1 MSKLRHSPIPPPAR
15 SRPQGAHAHRDKAA
29 SFRFTALACAVAAI
43 CVSAGS
49 AVAQCVMCGRSAE
62 YAGGGPDKAYATLAT
77 ASLIL
82 LLPAL
87 SLLAGAG
94 ALLWK
99 YRKAP
104 R

>member
-1 MSKLRHSPIPPPAR
+1 MSLK
-15 SRPQGAHAHRDKAA
+15 
-29 SFRFTALACAVAAI
+29 RFIRRAGALAGA
-43 CVSAGS
+43 AGS
-49 AVAQCVMCGRSAE
+49 RTSAVNALCAAAAATVLCATARTAAAQCVMCGKNAE
-62 YAGGGPDKAYATLAT
+62 YAGGAPGKAYATLAT

-82 LLPAL
+82 LLPAV
-87 SLLAGAG
+87 SLLCGAG

>member
-1 MSKLRHSPIPPPAR
+1 MSR
-15 SRPQGAHAHRDKAA
+15 SRFLHFARGLAGVTAFLGAAA
-29 SFRFTALACAVAAI
+29 STAA
-43 CVSAGS
+43 
-49 AVAQCVMCGRSAE
+49 AQCVMCGRSAE
-62 YAGGGPDKAYATLAT
+62 YAGGAPGKAYATLAT
-77 ASLIL
+77 ASMLL